1 MGQKRGTAR
10 RGAATG
16 RRSGA
21 SKVLGTLAAVT
32 MVGVVGVMGTTAAIS
47 DTTTNENNQFNAGA
61 IDLTD
66 NDGGT
71 YMYQVNNVLPGSSI
85 DRCIKVSYTGTLDST
100 VKVFMSTPLDALAPY
115 VDLVV
120 EAGTQATSTFPDCTG
135 FTPAAT
141 VFTGTL
147 ASFQTTHGAAASGLA
162 YSPNGAGPW
171 RNNDSVVYRVTLTL
185 QNTARPAGADFSGT
199 HTYTWQADT
208 V

>member
-1 MGQKRGTAR
+1 MAGKRRAR
-10 RGAATG
+10 RATSQGGTG
-16 RRSGA
+16 RVLA
-21 SKVLGTLAAVT
+21 SLAAVA
-32 MVGVVGVMGTTAAIS
+32 MVGVVGVMGTSAALS
-47 DTTTNENNQFNAGA
+47 DTTTNEANEFNAGA

-66 NDGGT
+66 NDGET
-71 YMYQVNNVLPGSSI
+71 FMYQVDNALPGSSI

-100 VKVFMSTPLDALAPY
+100 VKLFMSTPIGAVGPY
-115 VDLVV
+115 VDLRV
-120 EAGTQATSTFPDCTG
+120 EAGTQATSTFPNCTG

-147 ASFQTTHGAAASGLA
+147 AGFQTTHGAAASGLA

-199 HTYTWQADT
+199 HTYTW
-208 V
+208 